1 MAKANNPRA
10 SFWSPAPRAW
20 VQKQLLRP
28 PRVLLRG
35 RLDGHGPRQP
45 TNSTPATFPA
55 GAGLPSDGGW
65 CLRPSGPSAP
75 GLCTKLRVTAVE
87 QRLTVARAGPRLL
100 GGLGRKEP
108 NCTRPPAFRNKDTH
122 TTHTHTSS
130 YVRSHTHPH
139 MHTRTHAHAARAPV
153 LTAPR
158 TRPGGQGSG
167 WSQTGLRWT
176 RPPLLGELLSLPR
189 LDDFSAKG
197 NLQIPAH
204 RRLTRPLKRI
214 IRKVNERKVV

>member
-28 PRVLLRG
+28 PRALLRG

-45 TNSTPATFPA
+45 TNSTLATFPA

-75 GLCTKLRVTAVE
+75 GLCTQLRVTAVE
-87 QRLTVARAGPRLL
+87 QRLTVARAALVCWEASGEKSQTAHDPQLS
-100 GGLGRKEP
+100 GIK
-108 NCTRPPAFRNKDTH
+108 
-122 TTHTHTSS
+122 THTHMHTSS
-130 YVRSHTHPH
+130 HVRSHTHPH

-204 RRLTRPLKRI
+204 RRLKRPLNRI

>member
-1 MAKANNPRA
+1 MAKTNNPRA

-28 PRVLLRG
+28 PRALLRG

-45 TNSTPATFPA
+45 TISTLATFPA

-65 CLRPSGPSAP
+65 CLRPSGTSAP
-75 GLCTKLRVTAVE
+75 GLCTQLRVTAVE

-122 TTHTHTSS
+122 THAYVLTRALTHTSS
-130 YVRSHTHPH
+130 HAHSN
-139 MHTRTHAHAARAPV
+139 TRTRSTRTCAHCPPHQTR
-153 LTAPR
+153 
-158 TRPGGQGSG
+158 RPGLGVEPD
-167 WSQTGLRWT
+167 
-176 RPPLLGELLSLPR
+176 RPA
-189 LDDFSAKG
+189 LDTASSAG
-197 NLQIPAH
+197 RTPQPAPT
-204 RRLTRPLKRI
+204 RRLFRKREFA
-214 IRKVNERKVV
+214 NPSSQAPQATSE